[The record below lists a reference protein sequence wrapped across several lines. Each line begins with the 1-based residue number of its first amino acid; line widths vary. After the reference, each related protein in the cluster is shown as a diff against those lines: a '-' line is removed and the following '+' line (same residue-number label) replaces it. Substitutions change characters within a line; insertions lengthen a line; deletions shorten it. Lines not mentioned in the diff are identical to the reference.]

1 LSVGAVNARTGNFVY
16 FDNMTHTIGPQHVV
30 ASGSLPPGFPAALI
44 EGKYYWDCGPKQ
56 NASHLLPFA
65 CRPRP
70 ALPFYVGTRGHG
82 PKA

>member
-1 LSVGAVNARTGNFVY
+1 
-16 FDNMTHTIGPQHVV
+16 
-30 ASGSLPPGFPAALI
+30 LI
-44 EGKYYWDCGPKQ
+44 EGEYYRDCGPKQ